1 MNKTSKIALL
11 ALAGICV
18 SNSGRA
24 AGWQL
29 SDYSMAG
36 LGRAYA
42 GGGVVGDDY
51 SALAYNP
58 AGMTLSGSGM
68 QVGIAGIHEH
78 ADVSAPNYAGRDAST
93 NLDVTVAVPNFFTQ
107 YKLNDKVV
115 IGAGVYVPFGLA
127 TQYDKDWEASDHGI
141 KSSLQA
147 IDYTIGAGIKVT
159 DKLSLGLA
167 AFARD
172 AKVYLTSTAG
182 NGAGRNKF
190 DLEDWSVG
198 TRVGVM
204 YELDENTRFGV
215 SYTSRTRE
223 EIKGESYLLSGMRG
237 IMDTKLITD
246 APEYVQLG
254 AYHKLNSKVA
264 LSAGAKWTRWTR
276 FKALTIR
283 PVSEVAQRWENAWT
297 VSVGAD
303 YFYSEK
309 LTLRAGIGFDE
320 SPVPNSR
327 LRTAA
332 IADNDRWELS
342 LGASYKAS
350 DKTTFDV
357 GYMFLYLPTYT
368 VHNNRADLNGR
379 PGVATPLHAKYRTT
393 AHVLGFQV
401 QYSF

>member
-1 MNKTSKIALL
+1 MKTVSKIALL
-11 ALAGICV
+11 ALAGVCV
-18 SNSGRA
+18 SNTGRA

-29 SDYSMAG
+29 SDYSMTG

-58 AGMTLSGSGM
+58 AGMTLGGSGM
-68 QVGIAGIHEH
+68 QAGIAGIYEH
-78 ADVSAPNYAGRDAST
+78 ADVSAPNYGGRDATT
-93 NLDVTVAVPNFFTQ
+93 NMDVVVAVPNFFTQ

-115 IGAGVYVPFGLA
+115 VGFGVYVPFGLA

-141 KSSLQA
+141 KSSVEA
-147 IDYTIGAGIKVT
+147 IDYTVGAGIKVT

-182 NGAGRNKF
+182 NGARRNKF
-190 DLEDWSVG
+190 DLEDWSFG
-198 TRVGVM
+198 TRIGAMYEIDKDTRVGIA
-204 YELDENTRFGV
+204 
-215 SYTSRTRE
+215 YTSRTRE
-223 EIKGESYLLSGMRG
+223 SVKGESYVLSGAR

-254 AYHKLNSKVA
+254 AYHKLNDKVA

-276 FKALTIR
+276 FKTLTIR
-283 PVSEVAQRWENAWT
+283 PVSEVAQRWQNVWSF
-297 VSVGAD
+297 SVGAD

-309 LTLRAGIGFDE
+309 VTLRAGIGFDE

-332 IADNDRWELS
+332 LADNDRWEFS
-342 LGASYKAS
+342 VGASYKANE
-350 DKTTFDV
+350 KWTFDV

-368 VHNNRADLNGR
+368 VHNNRPNLAGT
-379 PGVATPLHAKYRTT
+379 PGVATTLNAKYRTT
-393 AHVLGFQV
+393 AQVLGFQV